1 MYIASSNILERY
13 VAILVKLVKSSD
25 EITVLLLEG
34 TRVLVLALY
43 TVVLMLPSKAKKRI
57 KVENRC

>member
-43 TVVLMLPSKAKKRI
+43 TVVLMLPSKAKKKI
-57 KVENRC
+57 KVEK